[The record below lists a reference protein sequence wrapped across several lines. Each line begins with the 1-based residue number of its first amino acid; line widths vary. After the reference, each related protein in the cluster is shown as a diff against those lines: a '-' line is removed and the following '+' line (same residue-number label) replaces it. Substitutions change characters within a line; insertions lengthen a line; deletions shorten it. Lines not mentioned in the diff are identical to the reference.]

1 MIILLRAIILYLLI
15 VFSLRLMGKRQLGE
29 LQPSELVITILISNI
44 AATPIENRTIP
55 MSTGI
60 IPILVL
66 VAFEL
71 IVSNISLHSK
81 KFRKLISGKPVVIIK
96 DGKIDIKAMKQLRFS
111 IDDLMESLRGNG
123 IFDVNEVSYAVVE
136 TTGSVSV
143 YQKFPYRPA
152 TAETLKIKGESTFP
166 PQIVISDGAVMTDA
180 LITLNLT
187 EKWLFSILKTEKLES
202 KDIFIMTADRQKNYK
217 IFKKE

>member
-1 MIILLRAIILYLLI
+1 MIILLRAVILYLLI

-44 AATPIENRTIP
+44 ASIPIEDPSIP

-66 VAFEL
+66 VGFEL

-96 DGKIDIKAMKQLRFS
+96 DGKIDIKAMRKLRFS

-123 IFDVNEVSYAVVE
+123 IFDVNEVLYAVVE

-143 YQKFPYRPA
+143 LQKFPYRPA

-166 PQIVISDGAVMTDA
+166 PLVVISDGVIMQNA
-180 LITLNLT
+180 LATLNLT
-187 EKWLFSILKTEKLES
+187 EKWLFSILKTEKLDTKE
-202 KDIFIMTADRQKNYK
+202 IFIMTADKQKSYK
-217 IFKKE
+217 IYKKE

>member
-1 MIILLRAIILYLLI
+1 MIILLRAVILYLLI

-44 AATPIENRTIP
+44 ASIPIEDPSIP

-66 VAFEL
+66 VGFEL
-71 IVSNISLHSK
+71 IVSSISLHSK
-81 KFRKLISGKPVVIIK
+81 RFRSLISGKPVVIIK
-96 DGKIDIKAMKQLRFS
+96 NGKIDIAAMKKLRFS
-111 IDDLMESLRGNG
+111 IDDLMESLRGNN
-123 IFDVNEVSYAVVE
+123 IFDPGDVLYAVVE

-143 YQKFPYRPA
+143 FEKFDAQTITPKI
-152 TAETLKIKGESTFP
+152 LKIKGESIMP
-166 PQIVISDGAVMTDA
+166 PLIVISDGDIMETA
-180 LITLNLT
+180 LSELKLDK
-187 EKWLFSILKTEKLES
+187 KWLFSILKTEKLEA
-202 KDIFIMTADRQKNYK
+202 KDIFIMTADKQKNYK

>member
-1 MIILLRAIILYLLI
+1 MIILLRAVILYLLI

-44 AATPIENRTIP
+44 ASIPIEDPSIP

-66 VAFEL
+66 VGFEL
-71 IVSNISLHSK
+71 IVSSISLKSK
-81 KFRKLISGKPVVIIK
+81 RFRALISGKPVVIIK
-96 DGKIDIKAMKQLRFS
+96 NGKIDINAMKKLRFS
-111 IDDLMESLRGNG
+111 IDDLMESLRGNNV
-123 IFDVNEVSYAVVE
+123 FDLSDVLYAVVE

-143 YQKFPYRPA
+143 YQKFDAQTVTPKI
-152 TAETLKIKGESTFP
+152 LKLKGESVMP
-166 PQIVISDGAVMTDA
+166 PLIIVSDGEIMDEA
-180 LITLNLT
+180 LKELNLNR
-187 EKWLFSILKTEKLES
+187 KWLFGILKTEKLDLS
-202 KDIFIMTADRQKNYK
+202 DVFIMTSDLAKNYK

>member
-1 MIILLRAIILYLLI
+1 MIILLRAVILYLLI

-44 AATPIENRTIP
+44 ASIPIEDPSIP

-66 VAFEL
+66 VGFEL
-71 IVSNISLHSK
+71 IVSSISLKSK
-81 KFRKLISGKPVVIIK
+81 RFRALISGKPVVIIK
-96 DGKIDIKAMKQLRFS
+96 NGKIDINAMKKLRFS
-111 IDDLMESLRGNG
+111 IDDLMESLRGNNV
-123 IFDVNEVSYAVVE
+123 FDLSDVLYAVVE

-143 YQKFPYRPA
+143 YQKFDAQTITPKI
-152 TAETLKIKGESTFP
+152 LKLKGESVMP
-166 PQIVISDGAVMTDA
+166 PLIIVSDGEIMDEA
-180 LITLNLT
+180 LKELNLNR
-187 EKWLFSILKTEKLES
+187 KWLFGILKTEKLDLS
-202 KDIFIMTADRQKNYK
+202 DVFIMTSDLAKNYK